1 MAKQPIN
8 NGKVVERSYEDY
20 RNNQYLVNR
29 RYQRKLVWELEE
41 KQAFIDSLANGYP
54 VPLFLFAKCVYKGQ
68 DRSEIID
75 GMQRL
80 NAVFSFIENDYPAAN
95 GEYFDL
101 STTALTKDLL
111 DSHILEQRQPALN
124 RETCVK
130 IVSYELP
137 YSIYDEHNP
146 DIIDEVFRRI
156 NSNGKHLSRQEI
168 RQAGVVNDFSQLV
181 RNIATRIRG
190 DVSQMIFC
198 CSHRC
203 RLSASQKTLIM
214 GELILNL
221 CFGLRKTFYQKK
233 ICVSL
238 WMRNK
243 SPISSVQCC

>member
-101 STTALTKDLL
+101 STIPYPIKRQCWRSSPHGRALQTLSISRTMALVVLALT
-111 DSHILEQRQPALN
+111 
-124 RETCVK
+124 V
-130 IVSYELP
+130 
-137 YSIYDEHNP
+137 P
-146 DIIDEVFRRI
+146 DF
-156 NSNGKHLSRQEI
+156 
-168 RQAGVVNDFSQLV
+168 
-181 RNIATRIRG
+181 
-190 DVSQMIFC
+190 
-198 CSHRC
+198 
-203 RLSASQKTLIM
+203 
-214 GELILNL
+214 
-221 CFGLRKTFYQKK
+221 
-233 ICVSL
+233 
-238 WMRNK
+238 
-243 SPISSVQCC
+243 

>member
-80 NAVFSFIENDYPAAN
+80 N
-95 GEYFDL
+95 
-101 STTALTKDLL
+101 
-111 DSHILEQRQPALN
+111 
-124 RETCVK
+124 
-130 IVSYELP
+130 
-137 YSIYDEHNP
+137 
-146 DIIDEVFRRI
+146 
-156 NSNGKHLSRQEI
+156 
-168 RQAGVVNDFSQLV
+168 
-181 RNIATRIRG
+181 
-190 DVSQMIFC
+190 
-198 CSHRC
+198 
-203 RLSASQKTLIM
+203 
-214 GELILNL
+214 
-221 CFGLRKTFYQKK
+221 QKK